1 MRTTIQ
7 PPHDIS
13 ELEST
18 LRMSRIRVLPDDIAN
33 RIAAGEVV
41 ERPASIVKELIE
53 NSLDAGATKIAV
65 NVEEGGRRFIRV
77 TDNGEGMI
85 AEDAATC
92 VLRHATSKL
101 YNPEDLFAIKTLG
114 FRGEA
119 LPSIA
124 SVSRLTLETQAGTGI
139 GTAIE
144 IAGGQI
150 VAQREG
156 AFPQGTQIT
165 VEDLFYNVPA
175 RRKFLRSDS
184 YELSQVTSYCTHY
197 ALAFPEIH
205 FLLSSGSF
213 EVLATPPV
221 SGFRD
226 RIFQIF
232 GNDLLDE
239 LVEYRREFGRSG
251 LKIHVFTSRPH
262 IQKYN
267 RSSMFFFVNRRLVRD
282 RTIMHAV
289 GEAYRS
295 MLPGGTFPVV
305 ILFVTLPYE
314 DVDVNVHPSK
324 TEVRFKHGGFIHD
337 SIRDTIVAGLTSD
350 KTIVAMQSASAPGSP
365 YGLPEPAPRMPESWA
380 GDDPILNAPF
390 ALQPPPVNLEGQE
403 RHLELTYGA
412 AANPAVSVEPRA
424 EAPAYADF
432 DRVKREVRPLG
443 QLRDSFIVATD
454 LTGLILIDQHVA
466 HERVLFE
473 NYFRQ
478 KLAGKLEVQRLLM
491 PIVVELPPRQLVILD
506 NIIPELAQNG
516 FEVEPFGPKTIA
528 IKSAPAILRA
538 GGVEK
543 LLRELLDG
551 LERETQVMN
560 IDALKRKIAATVSCH
575 AAIKIN
581 TPLDETK
588 MRWLVGELMKTDVPT
603 VCPHGRPII
612 LRYDLREIER
622 AFKRA

>member
-1 MRTTIQ
+1 MA
-7 PPHDIS
+7 
-13 ELEST
+13 
-18 LRMSRIRVLPDDIAN
+18 RIRVLPDDIAN

-65 NVEEGGRRFIRV
+65 DIEEGGRKTIRV
-77 TDNGEGMI
+77 TDNGEGMD

-92 VLRHATSKL
+92 LLRHATSKL
-101 YNPEDLFAIKTLG
+101 YNPDDLFSIRTLG

-124 SVSRLTLETQAGTGI
+124 SVSRLTVETQTESGLGTS
-139 GTAIE
+139 IE
-144 IAGGQI
+144 VAGGQI
-150 VAQREG
+150 IARYES
-156 AFPQGTQIT
+156 AFPRGTQIT

-175 RRKFLRSDS
+175 RRKFLRSES

-197 ALAFPEIH
+197 ALAFPEIQ
-205 FLLSSGSF
+205 FILRSGSF
-213 EVLATPPV
+213 EVLSTPSVPD
-221 SGFRD
+221 FRE
-226 RIFQIF
+226 RVFQVF

-239 LVEYRREFGRSG
+239 LVEHRKEFGRSG

-267 RSSMFFFVNRRLVRD
+267 RHSMFFFVNRRLVRD
-282 RTIMHAV
+282 KIIMHAV
-289 GEAYRS
+289 SEAYRN
-295 MLPGGTFPVV
+295 MLPSGTFPVV
-305 ILFVTLPYE
+305 ILFITVPFE
-314 DVDVNVHPSK
+314 DVDVNVHPAK
-324 TEVRFKHGGFIHD
+324 TEVRFKHQGFIHD
-337 SIRDTIVAGLTSD
+337 SIRDSIVAALTSD
-350 KTIVAMQSASAPGSP
+350 KTIVAMESAYGPGSP
-365 YGLPEPAPRMPESWA
+365 YGLPEPPPRVPDSWV

-390 ALQPPPVNLEGQE
+390 TLQAPPVSLEGQE
-403 RHLELTYGA
+403 RSLELSYGSSGSGNDA
-412 AANPAVSVEPRA
+412 LRPAET
-424 EAPAYADF
+424 YADF

-473 NYFRQ
+473 NYLRQ
-478 KLAGKLEVQRLLM
+478 KLAGMLEVQRLLM
-491 PIVVELPPRQLVILD
+491 PIVVELPPRQIVILE
-506 NIIPELAQNG
+506 NIVPELAQNG

-528 IKSAPAILRA
+528 IKTAPAILKA
-538 GGVEK
+538 GAVEK

-560 IDALKRKIAATVSCH
+560 IEALKRKIAATVSCH

-581 TPLDETK
+581 TPLDEVK

>member
-1 MRTTIQ
+1 
-7 PPHDIS
+7 
-13 ELEST
+13 
-18 LRMSRIRVLPDDIAN
+18 MSRIRVLPDDIAN

-65 NVEEGGRRFIRV
+65 DIVEGGRRLIRV
-77 TDNGEGMI
+77 TDNGEGMV

-92 VLRHATSKL
+92 LLRHATSKL
-101 YNPEDLFAIKTLG
+101 YNPDDLFAIKTLG

-124 SVSRLTLETQAGTGI
+124 SVSRLTLETQADSGI

-144 IAGGQI
+144 VAGGQI

-156 AFPQGTQIT
+156 AFPRGTQIT

-175 RRKFLRSDS
+175 RRKFLRSES

-197 ALAFPEIH
+197 ALAFPEIQ
-205 FLLSSGSF
+205 FLLRSGSF
-213 EVLATPPV
+213 EVLSTPAVPD
-221 SGFRD
+221 FRE

-239 LVEYRREFGRSG
+239 LVEHRKEFGRSG
-251 LKIHVFTSRPH
+251 LRIHVFTSRPH

-267 RSSMFFFVNRRLVRD
+267 RHSMFFFVNRRLVRD
-282 RTIMHAV
+282 KIIMHAV
-289 GEAYRS
+289 GEAYRN
-295 MLPGGTFPVV
+295 MLPSGTFPVA
-305 ILFVTLPYE
+305 ILFLSVPYE
-314 DVDVNVHPSK
+314 DVDVNVHPAK
-324 TEVRFKHGGFIHD
+324 TEVRFKHQGFIHD
-337 SIRDTIVAGLTSD
+337 SIRDTIVSGLTSD
-350 KTIVAMQSASAPGSP
+350 KTIVAMQNAGDPSSP
-365 YGLPEPAPRMPESWA
+365 YGLPDAPSRVPDSWA

-390 ALQPPPVNLEGQE
+390 ALQAPPIVLEGQA
-403 RHLELTYGA
+403 RSLELSYGRSE
-412 AANPAVSVEPRA
+412 NPAATPMV
-424 EAPAYADF
+424 PAYADF
-432 DRVKREVRPLG
+432 DRVKREVHPLG

-473 NYFRQ
+473 NYLRQ
-478 KLAGKLEVQRLLM
+478 KLAGSLEVQRLLM
-491 PIVVELPPRQLVILD
+491 PIVVELPPRQLVILE
-506 NIIPELAQNG
+506 NIIPELTQNG

-528 IKSAPAILRA
+528 VKTAPAILKA
-538 GGVEK
+538 GAVEK

-560 IDALKRKIAATVSCH
+560 IEALKRKIAATVSCH

-581 TPLDETK
+581 TPLDATK

>member
-1 MRTTIQ
+1 MA
-7 PPHDIS
+7 
-13 ELEST
+13 
-18 LRMSRIRVLPDDIAN
+18 RIHVLPDDIAN

-53 NSLDAGATKIAV
+53 NSLDAGATRISV
-65 NVEEGGRRFIRV
+65 DVLEGGRRLIRV
-77 TDNGEGMI
+77 TDNGEGMG

-92 VLRHATSKL
+92 LLRHATSKL
-101 YNPEDLFAIKTLG
+101 YNPDDLFSIKTLG

-124 SVSRLTLETQAGTGI
+124 SVSRLTLETQAESGI

-144 IAGGQI
+144 VTGGQI
-150 VAQREG
+150 VSQREG

-175 RRKFLRSDS
+175 RRKFLRSES
-184 YELSQVTSYCTHY
+184 YELSQLTSYCTHY
-197 ALAFPEIH
+197 ALAFPEIQ
-205 FLLSSGSF
+205 FLVRSGSF
-213 EVLATPPV
+213 EVLSTPAVPD
-221 SGFRD
+221 FRE
-226 RIFQIF
+226 RILQIF

-239 LVEYRREFGRSG
+239 LVEHQKESGRSG
-251 LKIHVFTSRPH
+251 LKIRVFTSRPH

-267 RSSMFFFVNRRLVRD
+267 RHSMFFFVNRRLVRD
-282 RTIMHAV
+282 KIIMHAV
-289 GEAYRS
+289 GEAYRNV
-295 MLPGGTFPVV
+295 LPSGTYPVV
-305 ILFVTLPYE
+305 ILFVTVPFE
-314 DVDVNVHPSK
+314 DVDVNVHPAK
-324 TEVRFKHGGFIHD
+324 TEVRFKHQSYIHD
-337 SIRDTIVAGLTSD
+337 SIRDAIVAGLTSD
-350 KTIVAMQSASAPGSP
+350 KTIVAMQSTAGSISP
-365 YGLPEPAPRMPESWA
+365 YGLPAPSPRVPDSWA

-390 ALQPPPVNLEGQE
+390 SLHAPPVVLEGQP
-403 RHLELTYGA
+403 RPLELSYGRA
-412 AANPAVSVEPRA
+412 DATADARPEPT
-424 EAPAYADF
+424 YADF
-432 DRVKREVRPLG
+432 DRVKHELRPLG

-473 NYFRQ
+473 NYLRQ
-478 KLAGKLEVQRLLM
+478 KLAGMLEVQRLLM
-491 PIVVELPPRQLVILD
+491 PIVVELPPRQLVILE
-506 NIIPELAQNG
+506 NIIPELTQNG

-528 IKSAPAILRA
+528 VKTAPAILKA
-538 GGVEK
+538 GAVER

>member
-1 MRTTIQ
+1 
-7 PPHDIS
+7 
-13 ELEST
+13 
-18 LRMSRIRVLPDDIAN
+18 MSRIRVLPDDIAN

-53 NSLDAGATKIAV
+53 NSLDAKATRIAIDI
-65 NVEEGGRRFIRV
+65 EEGGRRLIRV

-85 AEDAATC
+85 AEDAQTC
-92 VLRHATSKL
+92 LLRHATSKL
-101 YNPEDLFAIKTLG
+101 VNPEDLFQIKTLG

-124 SVSRLTLETQAGTGI
+124 SVSRLTLETQAESGLGT
-139 GTAIE
+139 TIE

-156 AFPQGTQIT
+156 AFPRGTQIT

-175 RRKFLRSDS
+175 RRKFLRSES
-184 YELSQVTSYCTHY
+184 YELSQVTSYSTHY
-197 ALAFPEIH
+197 ALAFPEVQ
-205 FLLSSGSF
+205 FLLKSGSF
-213 EVLATPPV
+213 EVLSTPPV

-226 RIFQIF
+226 RLFQVF

-239 LVEYRREFGRSG
+239 LVEHRKEFGRSG
-251 LKIHVFTSRPH
+251 LKVHLFSSRPH
-262 IQKYN
+262 VQKYN

-282 RTIMHAV
+282 RIIMHAV
-289 GEAYRS
+289 SEAYRN
-295 MLPGGTFPVV
+295 MLPSGTFPVA
-305 ILFVTLPYE
+305 ILYLTVPFE
-314 DVDVNVHPSK
+314 DVDVNVHPAK
-324 TEVRFKHGGFIHD
+324 TEVRFKHQSFIHD
-337 SIRDTIVAGLTSD
+337 SIRDAIIAGLAAD
-350 KTIVAMQSASAPGSP
+350 KTIVAMESAQSPGSP
-365 YGLPEPAPRMPESWA
+365 YGLPEPAPRVPVSWS

-390 ALQPPPVNLEGQE
+390 ALQAPPISIEGQE
-403 RHLELTYGA
+403 RALDLSYGGVA
-412 AANPAVSVEPRA
+412 AS
-424 EAPAYADF
+424 APQSQQPVYADF

-443 QLRDSFIVATD
+443 QIRDSFIVATD
-454 LTGLILIDQHVA
+454 LTGLIVIDQHVA

-473 NYFRQ
+473 NYLRQ
-478 KLAGKLEVQRLLM
+478 KLAGTLEVQRLLV
-491 PIVVELPPRQLVILD
+491 PIVIELPPRQLVILE
-506 NIIPELAQNG
+506 NIIPELMQNG

-528 IKSAPAILRA
+528 IKAAPAILKA
-538 GGVEK
+538 AAVEK

-560 IDALKRKIAATVSCH
+560 MDTLKRKIAATVSCH

-581 TPLDETK
+581 TPLDDTK

-612 LRYDLREIER
+612 LRYDLREIEK

>member
-1 MRTTIQ
+1 MA
-7 PPHDIS
+7 
-13 ELEST
+13 
-18 LRMSRIRVLPDDIAN
+18 RIRVLPDNIAN

-41 ERPASIVKELIE
+41 ERPASIVKELME
-53 NSLDAGATKIAV
+53 NSLDAGATRIAV
-65 NVEEGGRRFIRV
+65 DVLEGGRRLIRV
-77 TDNGEGMI
+77 TDNGEGMS
-85 AEDAATC
+85 AEDAPTC
-92 VLRHATSKL
+92 LLRHATSKL
-101 YNPEDLFAIKTLG
+101 YDPDDLFRIKTLG

-124 SVSRLTLETQAGTGI
+124 SVSRLTLETQAETGVGTS
-139 GTAIE
+139 IE
-144 IAGGQI
+144 VAGGEI

-175 RRKFLRSDS
+175 RRKFLRSES

-205 FLLSSGSF
+205 FILKSGNF
-213 EVLATPPV
+213 EIV
-221 SGFRD
+221 SAPSVPDYRD

-232 GNDLLDE
+232 GGDLLDE
-239 LVEYRREFGRSG
+239 LVEHRKESGRSG
-251 LKIHVFTSRPH
+251 LKIHLFTSRPH

-267 RSSMFFFVNRRLVRD
+267 RNSMFFFINRRLVRD
-282 RTIMHAV
+282 KTIMHAIS
-289 GEAYRS
+289 EAYRN
-295 MLPGGTFPVV
+295 MLPSGTFPVT
-305 ILFVTLPYE
+305 ILFITIPFE
-314 DVDVNVHPSK
+314 DVDVNVHPAK
-324 TEVRFKHGGFIHD
+324 TEVRFKHGGYIHD
-337 SIRDTIVAGLTSD
+337 AIRDALVAGLTAD
-350 KTIVAMQSASAPGSP
+350 KTIVAMEAGTGPGNPYRLPDPPPRVPQSWSG
-365 YGLPEPAPRMPESWA
+365 E
-380 GDDPILNAPF
+380 DPILNTPYS
-390 ALQPPPVNLEGQE
+390 LQPPPVVLEGQE
-403 RHLELTYGA
+403 RSLELSYGSPEATADNA
-412 AANPAVSVEPRA
+412 APAVQQ
-424 EAPAYADF
+424 PAYADF

-473 NYFRQ
+473 NYLRQ

-491 PIVVELPPRQLVILD
+491 PIVVELPPRLLVVLE
-506 NIIPELAQNG
+506 NIIPELSQNG
-516 FEVEPFGPKTIA
+516 FEVEAFGPKTIA
-528 IKSAPAILRA
+528 IKTAPGILKA
-538 GGVEK
+538 AAVEK

-560 IDALKRKIAATVSCH
+560 IEALKRKIAATVSCH

-588 MRWLVGELMKTDVPT
+588 MSWLVGELMKTDVPT

-612 LRYDLREIER
+612 LRYDLREIEK

>member
-1 MRTTIQ
+1 M
-7 PPHDIS
+7 P
-13 ELEST
+13 
-18 LRMSRIRVLPDDIAN
+18 RIRVLPDDIAN

-53 NSLDAGATKIAV
+53 NSLDAGATRIAV
-65 NVEEGGRRFIRV
+65 DILEGGRRLIRV
-77 TDNGEGMI
+77 TDNGEGMV

-92 VLRHATSKL
+92 LLRHATSKL
-101 YNPEDLFAIKTLG
+101 YNPDDLFSIKTLG

-124 SVSRLTLETQAGTGI
+124 SVARLTLETQAQSGI

-144 IAGGQI
+144 VAGGQI

-156 AFPQGTQIT
+156 AFPQGTRIT

-175 RRKFLRSDS
+175 RRKFLRSES

-205 FLLSSGSF
+205 FLLNSGSI
-213 EVLATPPV
+213 EVLSTPSV
-221 SGFRD
+221 SDFRE
-226 RIFQIF
+226 RIYQIF
-232 GNDLLDE
+232 GSDLLDE
-239 LVEYRREFGRSG
+239 LVEHQKEFGRSG

-262 IQKYN
+262 VQKYN
-267 RSSMFFFVNRRLVRD
+267 RHSMFFFVNRRLVRD
-282 RTIMHAV
+282 KIIMHAV
-289 GEAYRS
+289 SEAYRN
-295 MLPGGTFPVV
+295 MLPSGTYPVV
-305 ILFVTLPYE
+305 ILFVTVPFE
-314 DVDVNVHPSK
+314 DVDVNVHPAK
-324 TEVRFKHGGFIHD
+324 TEVRFKHQSFIHD
-337 SIRDTIVAGLTSD
+337 SIRDAIVAGLTTD
-350 KTIVAMQSASAPGSP
+350 KTIVAMQATQAGSP
-365 YGLPEPAPRMPESWA
+365 WGLPAPPTRVPDSWA

-390 ALQPPPVNLEGQE
+390 ALQAAPAVLEGQA
-403 RHLELTYGA
+403 RRLDLSFG
-412 AANPAVSVEPRA
+412 RA
-424 EAPAYADF
+424 EQSADAKPAPAYADF
-432 DRVKREVRPLG
+432 DRVRQEVRPLG

-473 NYFRQ
+473 NYLRQ
-478 KLAGKLEVQRLLM
+478 KLAGMLEVQRLLM
-491 PIVVELPPRQLVILD
+491 PIVVELPPRQLVILE
-506 NIIPELAQNG
+506 NIVPELAQNG

-528 IKSAPAILRA
+528 IKTAPAVLKA
-538 GGVEK
+538 GSVEK

>member
-1 MRTTIQ
+1 MN
-7 PPHDIS
+7 
-13 ELEST
+13 
-18 LRMSRIRVLPDDIAN
+18 RIRVLPDDIAN

-53 NSLDAGATKIAV
+53 NSLDAGATRIAV
-65 NVEEGGRRFIRV
+65 DILEGGRRLIRV
-77 TDNGEGMI
+77 TDNGEGMV

-92 VLRHATSKL
+92 LLRHATSKL
-101 YNPEDLFAIKTLG
+101 YNPDDLFSIKTLG

-124 SVSRLTLETQAGTGI
+124 SVSRLTLETQAQRGT

-144 IAGGQI
+144 VAGGQI

-156 AFPQGTQIT
+156 AFPQGTRIT

-175 RRKFLRSDS
+175 RRKFLRSES

-197 ALAFPEIH
+197 ALTFPEIH
-205 FLLSSGSF
+205 FLLNSGSI
-213 EVLATPPV
+213 EVLSTPAV
-221 SGFRD
+221 SDFRE
-226 RIFQIF
+226 RIYQVF
-232 GNDLLDE
+232 GGDLLDE
-239 LVEYRREFGRSG
+239 LVEHQKEFGRSG

-262 IQKYN
+262 VQKYN
-267 RSSMFFFVNRRLVRD
+267 RHSMFFFVNRRLVRD
-282 RTIMHAV
+282 KIIMHAV
-289 GEAYRS
+289 SEAYRN
-295 MLPGGTFPVV
+295 MLPSGTYPVV
-305 ILFVTLPYE
+305 ILFVALPFE
-314 DVDVNVHPSK
+314 DVDVNVHPAK
-324 TEVRFKHGGFIHD
+324 TEVRFKHQSFIHD
-337 SIRDTIVAGLTSD
+337 SIRDAIVAGLTTD
-350 KTIVAMQSASAPGSP
+350 KTIVAMQATQAGSP
-365 YGLPEPAPRMPESWA
+365 WGLPAPPPRVPDSWA

-390 ALQPPPVNLEGQE
+390 ALQAAPADLEGQP
-403 RHLELTYGA
+403 RRLDLSFG
-412 AANPAVSVEPRA
+412 RA
-424 EAPAYADF
+424 EQSTQAEPSPAYADF
-432 DRVKREVRPLG
+432 DRVRQEVRPLG

-473 NYFRQ
+473 NYLRQ
-478 KLAGKLEVQRLLM
+478 KLAGMLEVQRLLM
-491 PIVVELPPRQLVILD
+491 PIVVELPPRQLVILE
-506 NIIPELAQNG
+506 NIVPELAQNG

-528 IKSAPAILRA
+528 IKTAPAVLKA
-538 GGVEK
+538 GSVEK

>member
-1 MRTTIQ
+1 MA
-7 PPHDIS
+7 
-13 ELEST
+13 
-18 LRMSRIRVLPDDIAN
+18 RIHVLPDDIAN

-53 NSLDAGATKIAV
+53 NSLDAGATRISV
-65 NVEEGGRRFIRV
+65 DVLEGGRRLIRV
-77 TDNGEGMI
+77 TDNGEGMG

-92 VLRHATSKL
+92 LLRHATSKL
-101 YNPEDLFAIKTLG
+101 YNPDDLFSIKTLG

-124 SVSRLTLETQAGTGI
+124 SVSRLTLETQAESGI

-144 IAGGQI
+144 ITGGQI
-150 VAQREG
+150 VSQREG

-175 RRKFLRSDS
+175 RRKFLRSES
-184 YELSQVTSYCTHY
+184 YELSQLTSYCTHY
-197 ALAFPEIH
+197 ALAFPEIQ
-205 FLLSSGSF
+205 FLVRSGSF
-213 EVLATPPV
+213 EVLSTPAVPD
-221 SGFRD
+221 FRE
-226 RIFQIF
+226 RILQIF

-239 LVEYRREFGRSG
+239 LVEHQKESGRSG
-251 LKIHVFTSRPH
+251 LKIRVFTSRPH

-267 RSSMFFFVNRRLVRD
+267 RHSMFFFVNRRLVRD
-282 RTIMHAV
+282 KIIMHAV
-289 GEAYRS
+289 GEAYRNV
-295 MLPGGTFPVV
+295 LPSGTYPVV
-305 ILFVTLPYE
+305 ILFVTVPFE
-314 DVDVNVHPSK
+314 DVDVNVHPAK
-324 TEVRFKHGGFIHD
+324 TEVRFKHQSYIHD
-337 SIRDTIVAGLTSD
+337 SIRDAIVAGLTSD
-350 KTIVAMQSASAPGSP
+350 KTIVAMQSTAGSISP
-365 YGLPEPAPRMPESWA
+365 YGLPAPSPRVPDSWA

-390 ALQPPPVNLEGQE
+390 SLHAPPVVLEGQP
-403 RHLELTYGA
+403 RPLELSYGRA
-412 AANPAVSVEPRA
+412 DATADARPEPT
-424 EAPAYADF
+424 YADF
-432 DRVKREVRPLG
+432 DRVKHELRPLG

-473 NYFRQ
+473 NYLRQ
-478 KLAGKLEVQRLLM
+478 KLAGMLEVQRLLM
-491 PIVVELPPRQLVILD
+491 PIVVELPPRQVVILES
-506 NIIPELAQNG
+506 IVPELMQNG

-528 IKSAPAILRA
+528 IKTAPAILKA
-538 GGVEK
+538 GAVEK

-581 TPLDETK
+581 TPLDETR
-588 MRWLVGELMKTDVPT
+588 MRWLLGELMKTDVPT